1 MYPHESSGIFVV
13 NQSILVLGQ
22 VNHFES
28 RQVLSTSFSTIQ
40 PQQSSTCSLFCKEK
54 QKVYSHKSSYERLL
68 LWWLWHYLAS
78 SIPKPPPRVLR
89 SQRTNCIL
97 SFSSSTQQS
106 SVMEKIPAADS
117 TEAAAEAQRLT
128 ALPPKKFANSIFH
141 VISFIICMKGGICLA
156 L

>member
-78 SIPKPPPRVLR
+78 SIPKPPPQSITISTYELHIELQQYIVVL
-89 SQRTNCIL
+89 SYG
-97 SFSSSTQQS
+97 
-106 SVMEKIPAADS
+106 KDS
-117 TEAAAEAQRLT
+117 CGRFHRGRAPYYLHHRFTL
-128 ALPPKKFANSIFH
+128 KKFANSIFH